1 MESMRSTADAAAAR
15 RIDAPRPRPA
25 ASAAQAAP
33 RGSVPAVMRA
43 ARLLDALAAAKEP
56 VSLAALTAQL
66 ALPRSTVHGLCATL
80 VATGLV
86 TRFENGSY
94 HLGARVMDLAQA
106 FLSRTDLTAEFVKIL
121 EATNPMPEESIVL
134 SVLDDADIVY
144 VACREG
150 GRPFGLHLRI
160 GMRLPANC
168 TASGKALLA
177 TLDDARVD
185 ALARA
190 GQLYGLTER
199 SIVDPA
205 RLREEL
211 ALVRR
216 RGYAVDTEETRRG
229 IVCFGAPVFR
239 GAGTAAVAAVGIS
252 MPKLALDA
260 ELRATTIRTVRE
272 VAAALSRRLGAG
284 HGAA

>member
-1 MESMRSTADAAAAR
+1 MDTAQSIVAA
-15 RIDAPRPRPA
+15 PTPA
-25 ASAAQAAP
+25 LAAP
-33 RGSVPAVMRA
+33 RGSVPAVLRA
-43 ARLLDALAAAKEP
+43 ARLLDALAAAREP
-56 VSLAALTAQL
+56 VPLAALAAQL
-66 ALPRSTVHGLCATL
+66 ALPRSTVHGICATL

-86 TRFENGSY
+86 ARFSSGGY

-106 FLSRTDLTAEFVKIL
+106 FLARTDLTPGFVEIL
-121 EATNPMPEESIVL
+121 EAANPLPEESIVL
-134 SVLDDADIVY
+134 SVLDGADIVY

-150 GRPFGLHLRI
+150 SRPFGFSLRI

-177 TLDDARVD
+177 TLEAARID
-185 ALARA
+185 ALAKA

-199 SIVDPA
+199 SITEPA

-216 RGYAVDTEETRRG
+216 RGYAVDNEETRRG

-239 GAGTAAVAAVGIS
+239 GGSATAVAAVGVS
-252 MPKLALDA
+252 MPKPALDA
-260 ELRATTIRTVRE
+260 QLRAATIRTVRE

-284 HGAA
+284 AGTG